1 MLKLRKSDERGG
13 GNHGWLKS
21 KHSFSFSDY
30 HDPLYMGFGPLRVIN
45 EDWVAGGQGFGM
57 HPHSDM
63 EIITYVL
70 SGKLEH
76 RDSMG
81 NHAVILPGEV
91 QKMTAG
97 TGVFHSEYNPDRAQ
111 EGHLIQMW
119 VDPNKKGLEPSYEQ
133 KSFEEQLKN
142 EKLVLVVSP
151 NSEKGS
157 ISIAQD
163 AKLYISRLKA
173 GDKIEHK
180 IDSDRIVWVQM
191 LRGKL
196 NVNGMELSTG
206 DGLSVKQ
213 ESLLNFDSQEDA
225 EFLVFDLKS

>member
-13 GNHGWLKS
+13 GDHGWLKS

-30 HDPLYMGFGPLRVIN
+30 YDPLFLGFGPLRVIN

-81 NHAVILPGEV
+81 NHAQILPGEV

-97 TGVFHSEYNPDRAQ
+97 TGVFHSEYNPDRNA
-111 EGHLIQMW
+111 ETHLLQIWIHPSQ
-119 VDPNKKGLEPSYEQ
+119 KGLTPSYQQ
-133 KSFEEQLKN
+133 KSFDAELNK

-151 NSEKGS
+151 NSENGS

-173 GDKIEHK
+173 GDKIEHRVEPER
-180 IDSDRIVWVQM
+180 SVWVQM
-191 LRGKL
+191 VKGKMT
-196 NVNGMELSTG
+196 VNGTELETG
-206 DGLSVKQ
+206 DGLAVKQ
-213 ESLLNFDSQEDA
+213 ENMLSFASLQDT
-225 EFLVFDLKS
+225 EFLLFDLKS

>member
-13 GNHGWLKS
+13 GDHGWLKS
-21 KHSFSFSDY
+21 KHTFSFSNY
-30 HDPLYMGFGPLRVIN
+30 HDPNFMGFGPLRVIN
-45 EDWVAGGQGFGM
+45 EDWVAGGQGFPM

-111 EGHLIQMW
+111 EVHLLQIW
-119 VDPNKKGLEPSYEQ
+119 IHANKKGLTPSYAQ
-133 KSFEEQLKN
+133 KSFEEQLNK
-142 EKLVLVVSP
+142 EKIVLVVSP

-157 ISIAQD
+157 IGIAQD
-163 AKLYISRLKA
+163 ARLYISRLKA
-173 GDKIEHK
+173 LEKVEHGIELGR
-180 IDSDRIVWVQM
+180 SVWVQM
-191 LRGKL
+191 VKGKISI
-196 NVNGMELSTG
+196 NEMELTTG
-206 DGLSVKQ
+206 DGLAVNQ
-213 ESLLNFDSQEDA
+213 ESLLNISALEDA
-225 EFLVFDLKS
+225 EFLVFDVK